1 MSCQPIDEG
10 FVAVVSLKPVNAVFD
25 LTITGTGNQRCLEID
40 VGVAG
45 LFLFEFWLSDL
56 PTTPNAR
63 IRNPPDDDATVS
75 WKEVT
80 EADGKLTRCYIH
92 NGLPQTWT
100 INVVM
105 LGPVGQIAMPF
116 T

>member
-25 LTITGTGNQRCLEID
+25 LAISGIGNQRCINID
-40 VGVAG
+40 VGVTG

-56 PTTPNAR
+56 PTTPNER
-63 IRNPPDDDATVS
+63 TLTPPDDDASVS

-80 EADGKLTRCYIH
+80 KADGTIDKCYIH